1 MTTGRRRWLVA
12 VAVVAAFVL
21 AGAVPAGA
29 APARPVQ
36 VPAARQTGPSNP
48 HYVWTREWKVP
59 AVAAGAP
66 LPANSGAGRR
76 IVYSVSQQ
84 RVWLVDDRPTGHV
97 ARSYAVSGRRNLPRP
112 GTYRVFSKSRHTTSG
127 AVRMEYMVRF
137 AQGSRLA
144 IGFHSIP
151 VNRSGKPIQTEAE
164 LGSFRSSG
172 CVRQSLADAAALWDS
187 APVGTTV
194 VVTP

>member
-1 MTTGRRRWLVA
+1 MTTGRRRSLVA
-12 VAVVAAFVL
+12 AAVVAAFL
-21 AGAVPAGA
+21 LFGAAAPAGA
-29 APARPVQ
+29 LASRRPPAGRE
-36 VPAARQTGPSNP
+36 AGASNP
-48 HYVWTREWKVP
+48 NYVWTREWKIPV
-59 AVAAGAP
+59 VNAGAP

-84 RVWLVDDRPTGHV
+84 QVWLVDDRPAGHV
-97 ARSYAVSGRRNLPRP
+97 ARSYAVSGRRNMPRP

-127 AVRMEYMVRF
+127 SVRMEYMVRF
-137 AQGSRLA
+137 AHGSRLA

-151 VNRSGKPIQTEAE
+151 VNRNGRPIQTEAE

-172 CVRQSLADAAALWDS
+172 CVRQSLADAAALWDF
-187 APVGTTV
+187 APVGTVV